1 MVNFKKSGLIRVP
14 PIQRNRRANSYP
26 PTALQRKQNRMPR
39 TIDEVMADLP
49 PAQQEE
55 IERRYQALRRTL
67 PLSQRDKA
75 PDDVLRPKA

>member
-1 MVNFKKSGLIRVP
+1 
-14 PIQRNRRANSYP
+14 
-26 PTALQRKQNRMPR
+26 MPR

-67 PLSQRDKA
+67 PPPPRDKA
-75 PDDVLRPKA
+75 SDDPSMAESLGPRLRHS